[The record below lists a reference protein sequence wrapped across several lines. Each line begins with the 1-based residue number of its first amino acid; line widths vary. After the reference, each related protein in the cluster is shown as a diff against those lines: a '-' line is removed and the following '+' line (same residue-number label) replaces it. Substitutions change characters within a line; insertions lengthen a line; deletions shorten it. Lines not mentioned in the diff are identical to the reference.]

1 MNDNGM
7 GKAQGI
13 ASDAKELGLEDC
25 AAELSD
31 CRYLMVVPIPFHQA
45 ADGSVWLDDLWHRD
59 LMRHLDYIS
68 DLTVLAPRRPAD
80 GVEGLVKVEGAPALR
95 FRGLPWGQTAVRG
108 ILLAPVT
115 LLAAVKAV
123 LAADIVHSG
132 AAGWPFPPGLFVNP
146 VAVLA
151 RKPLVIVVESAFWRL
166 SGPGPHSLK
175 ARMRAR
181 LVEAFARWSV
191 RKAALS
197 VFTHEGY
204 RDSLAPGLEA
214 RSIVTPATWITAGDV
229 LDEAAAEA
237 AWDAKSGPVRVILPA
252 RLTEG
257 KGVAL
262 VLDALSRV
270 GAEPPPV
277 ALDVIGDGPLRQAV
291 AEAAA
296 RLGPGRLR
304 LLDPVPYGAP
314 FLGLLRGY
322 HAALV
327 PSITDEQPR
336 VLFDAAAQALPVL
349 ASDTE
354 GHRGL
359 IEDGVNGWR
368 FQPDN
373 PDALL
378 AALKRAGGAPMALR
392 KLGLKARA
400 WAESRTHDAMHL
412 ARARRLVA
420 LRPRRPAVRAAL
432 PTAPASDP

>member
-1 MNDNGM
+1 MDEDGV

-13 ASDAKELGLEDC
+13 TADATELGLESC
-25 AAELSD
+25 AAALLG
-31 CRYLMVVPIPFHQA
+31 CRYLLVVPIPFYQA
-45 ADGSVWLDDLWHRD
+45 ADGSIWLDDLWHRD

-68 DLTVLAPRRPAD
+68 HLTVLAPRLRTD
-80 GVEGLVKVEGAPALR
+80 KTEGLVKVEGAPALR
-95 FRGLPWGQTAVRG
+95 FRALPWGRSAVRG
-108 ILLAPVT
+108 VLMAPAT
-115 LLAAVKAV
+115 LLAAMLAV
-123 LAADIVHSG
+123 LGADVVHSG

-146 VAVLA
+146 LAVLA

-166 SGPGPHSLK
+166 AGPGPHSLK

-181 LVEAFARWSV
+181 VVEAFARWSV
-191 RKAALS
+191 RRAALS
-197 VFTHEGY
+197 IFTHEGY

-214 RSIVTPATWITAGDV
+214 RSIVTPATWITASDV

-237 AWDAKSGPVRVILPA
+237 AWDAKTGPVRVILPA
-252 RLTEG
+252 RLTEA

-262 VLDALSRV
+262 VLDALSRD
-270 GAEPPPV
+270 GAEALPIG
-277 ALDVIGDGPLRQAV
+277 LDVIGDGPLRQAV
-291 AEAAA
+291 ADAEA
-296 RLGPGRLR
+296 RLGPERLR
-304 LLDPVPYGAP
+304 LLEPLPYGAP

-336 VLFDAAAQALPVL
+336 ILFDAAAQALPVL

-368 FQPDN
+368 FPPGD
-373 PDALL
+373 PGALL
-378 AALKRAGGAPMALR
+378 AALQRAADAPDALR
-392 KLGLKARA
+392 SLGLKART
-400 WAESRTHDAMHL
+400 WAEGRTHDAMHL

-420 LRPRRPAVRAAL
+420 LCPRRPVVKAAL
-432 PTAPASDP
+432 PVAPASDP

>member
-1 MNDNGM
+1 MDEKDF
-7 GKAQGI
+7 GKAPGV
-13 ASDAKELGLEDC
+13 ASDAGELGLDAC
-25 AAELSD
+25 AAALSD
-31 CRYLMVVPIPFHQA
+31 CRYLLVAPVPWYRA
-45 ADGSVWLDDLWHRD
+45 TDGTVWLDDLWHRD
-59 LMRHLDYIS
+59 LMRHLDYLS
-68 DLTVLAPRRPAD
+68 DLTILAPRLPAD
-80 GVEGLVKVEGAPALR
+80 GVKGLVKVESTEALR
-95 FRGLPWGQTAVRG
+95 FRALPWGRSVLHG
-108 ILLAPVT
+108 VLLAPVT
-115 LLAAVKAV
+115 LVAAVRAV
-123 LAADIVHSG
+123 AAADIVHSG

-181 LVEAFARWSV
+181 VVEGFARWSV

-204 RDSLAPGLEA
+204 RESLAPGLEA
-214 RSIVTPATWITAGDV
+214 RSIVTPASWIDAGDV
-229 LDEAAAEA
+229 LDEASAEA
-237 AWDAKSGPVRVILPA
+237 AWDAKAGPVRVILPA

-262 VLDALSRV
+262 VLDALS
-270 GAEPPPV
+270 GDTAGGQPI

-296 RLGPGRLR
+296 RLGPARLR

-314 FLGLLRGY
+314 FLSLLRGY

-327 PSITDEQPR
+327 PTITDEQPR

-368 FQPDN
+368 FQPGN
-373 PDALL
+373 PGALL
-378 AALKRAGGAPMALR
+378 AALQRAAEAPMALR

-420 LRPRRPAVRAAL
+420 LRPPRRAVTVAL
-432 PTAPASDP
+432 PAGE